1 MASFCD
7 DDRKLYGF
15 IKAGELLE
23 KQGIRKLV
31 PHHRSFCGILLYHT
45 FLYTISFPSWVHVF
59 FFYGATTPGGPG
71 LPQYRGFTITLRHTT
86 LSMTPP
92 DE

>member
-15 IKAGELLE
+15 IKAGELLD

-31 PHHRSFCGILLYHT
+31 RHHRSFCAILLYHT
-45 FLYTISFPSWVHVF
+45 FLYTISFPSWVRV
-59 FFYGATTPGGPG
+59 FFYGATAPGGPG

-86 LSMTPP
+86 LVMTPL